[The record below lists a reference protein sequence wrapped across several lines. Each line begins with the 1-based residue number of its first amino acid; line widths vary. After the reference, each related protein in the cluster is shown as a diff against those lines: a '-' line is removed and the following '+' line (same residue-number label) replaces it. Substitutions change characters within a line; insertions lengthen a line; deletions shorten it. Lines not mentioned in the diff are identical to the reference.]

1 MRLRAAPVHSRHSLE
16 PPEYPNSPVSA
27 DAAKFLNAF
36 AQSLATMSL
45 YTDKH
50 PARERAIDHSFEQ
63 LKRLQ
68 ETNPSP
74 QFSFLGLDVVYGQVA
89 MRELKEWDWG
99 LRLANAG
106 VQRLEFP
113 ANVTRDEYEVFLDQV
128 LGMISLVAAE
138 SSSRSPERRSTIKF
152 GAIGVKGTDQKL
164 EDLLPTATIAYSLGE
179 EADTIRWLH
188 DEVEMTGELPLLE
201 AESVV
206 RSLAVAM
213 HGDRDIVIPLLQMK
227 DFDQYTT
234 THSLNVSVLAMALA
248 EFIGLGPKDV
258 RAFGVAGLLHDLGK
272 VRIPKDVLTK
282 PGKLTDEEWTIMR
295 RHPIDGAKIIYE
307 SDRQLDLASAVAYE
321 HHIMI
326 DGGGYP
332 GRHFR
337 RQPHKASKLVHICD
351 VYDALRTNRPYR
363 PAWESERVLE
373 NIEKGLG
380 PDFDAELGNAF
391 IKMMRQWERR
401 LAVVDDKTP
410 IPQLANAAQSAVDQ
424 AVAAA
429 KEMAKRAS
437 GAVAVQTGEPE
448 TPAKPAEPGA

>member
-1 MRLRAAPVHSRHSLE
+1 M
-16 PPEYPNSPVSA
+16 SA
-27 DAAKFLNAF
+27 GAAKFLNAF
-36 AQSLATMSL
+36 AQSLATMGL
-45 YTDKH
+45 YRGGH
-50 PARERAIDHSFEQ
+50 PARQRAIDHSFEQ

-68 ETNPSP
+68 ENDPSP
-74 QFSFLGLDVVYGQVA
+74 QFSFLGLDVIYGKSA
-89 MRELKEWDWG
+89 LRELKDWDWG

-113 ANVTRDEYEVFLDQV
+113 QHVSRDEYEAFLDEV
-128 LGMISLVAAE
+128 LGRVSAVAVE
-138 SSSRSPERRSTIKF
+138 SVTRSPERRSTIKF
-152 GAIGVKGTDQKL
+152 GAIGVRGTEGVQRA

-179 EADTIRWLH
+179 EADAVRWLH
-188 DEVEMTGELPLLE
+188 DEVQMTGDLPLLE

-213 HGDRDIVIPLLQMK
+213 HGDRDIVIPLLQIK
-227 DFDQYTT
+227 EFDQYTT
-234 THSLNVSVLAMALA
+234 THSLNVSVLAMAMA
-248 EFIGLGPKDV
+248 EYIGLGPKDV

-272 VRIPKDVLTK
+272 VRIPKEVLTK

-295 RHPIDGAKIIYE
+295 RHPVDGAKIIFE

-332 GRHFR
+332 ARHFR
-337 RQPHKASKLVHICD
+337 REPHRASKLVHICD

-373 NIEKGLG
+373 QIERGAG
-380 PDFDAELGNAF
+380 PDFDAELARAF

-401 LAVVDDKTP
+401 VAVVDDKTP
-410 IPQLANAAQSAVDQ
+410 LPQMASAAQSAVDK

-429 KEMAKRAS
+429 K
-437 GAVAVQTGEPE
+437 AVARTSNTMGALRGGAEAREAGPGD
-448 TPAKPAEPGA
+448 AKPGGTSGDSGSAGVSVGA

>member
-1 MRLRAAPVHSRHSLE
+1 MSAEAAR
-16 PPEYPNSPVSA
+16 
-27 DAAKFLNAF
+27 FLNAF

-50 PARERAIDHSFEQ
+50 PARQRAIDHSFER

-68 ETNPSP
+68 ETNPVP
-74 QFSFLGLDVVYGQVA
+74 QFSFLGLDVIYGQIA
-89 MRELKEWDWG
+89 LRELKDWDWG

-113 ANVTRDEYEVFLDQV
+113 TAVTRDEYEAFLDEV

-138 SSSRSPERRSTIKF
+138 SATRSPERRSTIKF

-188 DEVEMTGELPLLE
+188 DEVAMKGELPLGE

-234 THSLNVSVLAMALA
+234 QHSLNVCVLAMALA
-248 EFIGLGPKDV
+248 EFIGLASKDV
-258 RAFGVAGLLHDLGK
+258 RGFGVAGLLHDLGK
-272 VRIPKDVLTK
+272 VRIPKEVLTK
-282 PGKLTDEEWTIMR
+282 PGKLTDDEWKIMR
-295 RHPIDGAKIIYE
+295 RHPVDGAKIIYE

-332 GRHFR
+332 ARHFR

-351 VYDALRTNRPYR
+351 VYDALRTHRPYR
-363 PAWESERVLE
+363 PALEQEVVLA
-373 NIEKGLG
+373 NLEKGLG
-380 PDFDAELGNAF
+380 PDFDMELGTAF

-401 LAVVDDKTP
+401 LAVVDDRTP

-424 AVAAA
+424 AVAQA
-429 KEMAKRAS
+429 KHDIAKRAS
-437 GAVAVQTGEPE
+437 GAISAATIAAAPEPPSKSE
-448 TPAKPAEPGA
+448 TPGA

>member
-1 MRLRAAPVHSRHSLE
+1 
-16 PPEYPNSPVSA
+16 VSA

-45 YTDKH
+45 YKERH
-50 PARERAIDHSFEQ
+50 PARERAIDNSFEQ

-68 ETNPSP
+68 ETNPVP
-74 QFSFLGLDVVYGQVA
+74 QFSFLGLDVIYGQIA
-89 MRELKEWDWG
+89 LRELKDWDWG

-113 ANVTRDEYEVFLDQV
+113 KDVTRDEYELFLDQV
-128 LGMISLVAAE
+128 LSMISLVAAD
-138 SSSRSPERRSTIKF
+138 SSTRSPERRSTIKF
-152 GAIGVKGTDQKL
+152 GAIGVRGTDQKL

-188 DEVEMTGELPLLE
+188 SEVEATGALPLNE

-206 RSLAVAM
+206 KSLAVAM
-213 HGDRDIVIPLLQMK
+213 HGDQDIVIPLLQMK

-234 THSLNVSVLAMALA
+234 THSLNVCVLAMALA
-248 EFIGLGPKDV
+248 EFIGLGSKDV
-258 RAFGVAGLLHDLGK
+258 RGFGVAGLLHDLGK
-272 VRIPKDVLTK
+272 VRIPKEVLTK
-282 PGKLTDEEWTIMR
+282 PGKLTDDEWKIMR
-295 RHPIDGAKIIYE
+295 QHPIDGAKIIYE

-332 GRHFR
+332 SRHFR

-363 PAWESERVLE
+363 PALDTEVVLA

-380 PDFDAELGNAF
+380 PDFDKELGTAF

-429 KEMAKRAS
+429 KAGMTKSAEVQAAAAAASAAKTPQPGSS
-437 GAVAVQTGEPE
+437 GT
-448 TPAKPAEPGA
+448 

>member
-1 MRLRAAPVHSRHSLE
+1 M
-16 PPEYPNSPVSA
+16 SA

-36 AQSLATMSL
+36 AQSLATMAL
-45 YTDKH
+45 YTEGH
-50 PARERAIDHSFEQ
+50 PARVRAIDHSFEQ

-74 QFSFLGLDVVYGQVA
+74 QFSFLGLDVIYGQVA
-89 MRELKEWDWG
+89 LRELKDWDWG

-113 ANVTRDEYEVFLDQV
+113 AAVTRDEFEMFLEEVLAR
-128 LGMISLVAAE
+128 ISLVAAE
-138 SSSRSPERRSTIKF
+138 SATRSPERRSTIKF
-152 GAIGVKGTDQKL
+152 GAIGVRGTEGVSRV
-164 EDLLPTATIAYSLGE
+164 EDYLPTATIAYSLGE

-188 DEVEMTGELPLLE
+188 DEVQMTGELPMLE

-206 RSLAVAM
+206 RSLSVAM

-227 DFDQYTT
+227 EFDQYTT

-272 VRIPKDVLTK
+272 VRIPKEVLTK
-282 PGKLTDEEWTIMR
+282 PGKLDDEEWKIMR
-295 RHPIDGAKIIYE
+295 RHAVDGAKIIYE

-332 GRHFR
+332 SRHFR
-337 RQPHKASKLVHICD
+337 REPQKASKLVHICD

-373 NIEKGLG
+373 IIERGSG
-380 PDFDAELGNAF
+380 PDFDAELSTSF
-391 IKMMRQWERR
+391 LKMMRQWERR
-401 LAVVDDKTP
+401 VAVVEDRTP
-410 IPQLANAAQSAVDQ
+410 LPHMAGPAQTAVDQ

-429 KEMAKRAS
+429 KSAMAVAARAS
-437 GAVAVQTGEPE
+437 GAFVAQPAPDAPPGGSS
-448 TPAKPAEPGA
+448 TPPS